1 MGPIASERDPRI
13 TVDAMLQAVN
23 DHQLETLAASF
34 DDDYVNETPSH
45 PQRSFRGNA
54 QVKKNW
60 AQIFA
65 SVPDVT
71 ARAVGSAVD
80 GERVWVELE
89 MSGSKVDGGSFLMRG
104 VVIFAVGEDD
114 IRSAR
119 FYLEPVEETSGDVDA
134 AVGRVTRSSDRDT

>member
-104 VVIFAVGEDD
+104 V
-114 IRSAR
+114 
-119 FYLEPVEETSGDVDA
+119 DA

>member
-1 MGPIASERDPRI
+1 MGSSASEHDPWI

-34 DDDYVNETPSH
+34 DLDYVNETPSH
-45 PQRSFRGNA
+45 PQRSFQGST

-65 SVPDVT
+65 AVPDVT
-71 ARAVGSAVD
+71 ARVLRSTVD
-80 GERVWVELE
+80 GKRVWVELE
-89 MSGSKVDGGSFLMRG
+89 MSGSKLDGGSFLMRG
-104 VVIFAVGEDD
+104 VVIFAVAEDV

-119 FYLEPVEETSGDVDA
+119 FYLEPVEETSGSVNA
-134 AVGRVTRSSDRDT
+134 AVDRVTRSSGRDT

>member
-1 MGPIASERDPRI
+1 MGPISSERDPRI
-13 TVDAMLQAVN
+13 TVDTMLQAVN

-34 DDDYVNETPSH
+34 DADYINETPSH
-45 PQRSFRGNA
+45 PERSFRGNA

-65 SVPDVT
+65 SIPDVT
-71 ARAVGSAVD
+71 ARVVSSAVD
-80 GERVWVELE
+80 GERAWVELE
-89 MSGSKVDGGSFLMRG
+89 MSGSKIDGASFLMRG
-104 VVIFAVGEDD
+104 VVIFAVGEDV

-134 AVGRVTRSSDRDT
+134 AVNHVTRSSDRDT